1 MYKRQKY
8 AVSYRQLKDGSRCL
22 EQYIVDYLFNKNA
35 DISLLES
42 KLYLLDPQ
50 NVIERG
56 YAVVTQKEKI
66 ISSVDNV
73 EMETELT
80 ITLKD
85 GVISA
90 YPEEKNKNNTKN
102 ITELDNI
109 EKILK

>member
-1 MYKRQKY
+1 M
-8 AVSYRQLKDGSRCL
+8 
-22 EQYIVDYLFNKNA
+22 LFR
-35 DISLLES
+35 S
-42 KLYLLDPQ
+42 
-50 NVIERG
+50 

>member
-1 MYKRQKY
+1 MPLLFCIFFVKKF
-8 AVSYRQLKDGSRCL
+8 L
-22 EQYIVDYLFNKNA
+22 EK
-35 DISLLES
+35 
-42 KLYLLDPQ
+42 
-50 NVIERG
+50 
-56 YAVVTQKEKI
+56 KEKI